1 MDKLREEF
9 EKWFLSEMEIDVSG
23 MRNEDP
29 STSAE
34 WPYTTGADESS
45 TVITVAFKA
54 WQASRASIV
63 VEFIEPPFYA
73 VKKDST
79 PIDNIRVGAELAIE
93 QVRRSIGLSIKG
105 E

>member
-9 EKWFLSEMEIDVSG
+9 EEWFSPREKAMKSQGLGLISISRLKSKQWE
-23 MRNEDP
+23 
-29 STSAE
+29 
-34 WPYTTGADESS
+34 
-45 TVITVAFKA
+45 A
-54 WQASRASIV
+54 WQASRSSIV
-63 VEFIEPPFYA
+63 IEFIEPPFYA

-79 PIDNIRVGAELAIE
+79 PIDNIRFGAELAIE

>member
-1 MDKLREEF
+1 MDRLREEF
-9 EKWFLSEMEIDVSG
+9 EEKLSHDYGDDALLKNSDGDYV
-23 MRNEDP
+23 DWL
-29 STSAE
+29 T
-34 WPYTTGADESS
+34 ADLWDYW
-45 TVITVAFKA
+45 K
-54 WQASRASIV
+54 ASRASIV

-79 PIDNIRVGAELAIE
+79 PIDNIRFGSKLAIE